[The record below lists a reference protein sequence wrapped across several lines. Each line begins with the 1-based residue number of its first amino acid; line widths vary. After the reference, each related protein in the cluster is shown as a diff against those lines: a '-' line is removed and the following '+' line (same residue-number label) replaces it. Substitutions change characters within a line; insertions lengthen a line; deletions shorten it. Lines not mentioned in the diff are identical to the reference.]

1 MLRAPFRRGLWVSQL
16 RALLRSGA
24 AVSALSGCSDG
35 DNDSGADQ
43 AAVTSSG
50 GSTSAGSDSDG
61 GDSSSSGGGEATSEA
76 PSSSTDDTGD
86 PGPRVITWHQDIAPI
101 VARKCGGCHASGGI
115 APFSLET
122 YAAAAPFA
130 ALLLDAVERRVMP
143 PFLAEDT
150 EECQPRL
157 GFKDDPRLTGA
168 EQGLLRDWVDEGAPE
183 GDPKTAAPLPT
194 PPELEL
200 EGADIHLKIPAPVT
214 IQGDEDQYICFS
226 VDPGLV
232 DDTWIDGLQ
241 VTPGNHKV
249 VHHVLVYLDP
259 DRASEQLMDV
269 DGTYPCFGGPG
280 LNNTSLIGAWAPGAR
295 PFVPPPEV
303 ALRVLAG
310 SRIVINVHYHPTG
323 AVEQDL
329 STAVD
334 LRRFV
339 GVPTFVGMVAMIGN
353 LNTASQGLLPGPNDP
368 GGVPSFL
375 IPAGAVGHT
384 EEMLVEVTPELPE
397 LRLFGVTPHMHYVGT
412 DMRIGILRADPE
424 PEVLAEECLLQTP
437 RWDFQWQQLYSY
449 DADLDDLP
457 RARPGDKVSLRC
469 TYDNSLG
476 NPAVVAAL
484 AEQGL
489 SEPQDVKLGEA
500 TLDEMCLG
508 VFGVAVA
515 LKDLL

>member
-35 DNDSGADQ
+35 DNDSGAEQ

-50 GSTSAGSDSDG
+50 GTSADGDSDG
-61 GDSSSSGGGEATSEA
+61 GDSSSSSSGGEATSEA

-168 EQGLLRDWVDEGAPE
+168 ERELLRDWVEGGAPE
-183 GDPKTAAPLPT
+183 GDPKTAAPLPL
-194 PPELEL
+194 PPDLEL
-200 EGADIHLKIPAPVT
+200 EDADIHLKIPASVT
-214 IQGDEDQYICFS
+214 VAGNEDLYICFS
-226 VDPGLV
+226 VDPGFI
-232 DDTWIDGLQ
+232 DDAWIDGVQ
-241 VTPGNHKV
+241 VVPGNDKV
-249 VHHVLVYLDP
+249 VHHVIVYLDP
-259 DRASEQLMDV
+259 DRGA
-269 DGTYPCFGGPG
+269 YPCFGGPG
-280 LNNTSLIGAWAPGAR
+280 VANTSVIGAWAPGAL
-295 PFVPPPEV
+295 PFVPPEKV
-303 ALRVLAG
+303 AMRVVAN
-310 SRIVINVHYHPTG
+310 SRLVFSVHYHPTG
-323 AVEQDL
+323 VVEQDD
-329 STAVD
+329 STTVN

-339 GVPTFVGMVAMIGN
+339 GVPEFVGMGAMIGN
-353 LNTASQGLLPGPNDP
+353 LSTASAGLLPGPNDP
-368 GGVPSFL
+368 GGVPTFL

-384 EEMLVEVTPELPE
+384 EEMLIEVTPDLPE
-397 LRLFGVTPHMHYVGT
+397 LRLFGATPHMHYVAT
-412 DMRIGILRADPE
+412 DMRIAIQRADPE
-424 PEVLAEECLLQTP
+424 PGVPAEECLLQTP

-449 DADLDDLP
+449 DAALDELP

-469 TYDNSLG
+469 TYDNSLA
-476 NPAVVAAL
+476 NPAVVKAL